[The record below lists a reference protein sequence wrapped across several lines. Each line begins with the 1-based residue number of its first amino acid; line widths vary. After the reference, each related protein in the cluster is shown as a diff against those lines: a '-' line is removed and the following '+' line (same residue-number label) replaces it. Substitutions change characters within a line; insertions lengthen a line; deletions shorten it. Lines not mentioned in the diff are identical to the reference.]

1 VPRAKNIALWE
12 TWDWTLQDITLSDLN
27 NVSRERIRQIRR
39 LLGKPDSMNKKRRR
53 KAVIQWPINVPSV

>member
-1 VPRAKNIALWE
+1 
-12 TWDWTLQDITLSDLN
+12 LQDITLSDLHG
-27 NVSRERIRQIRR
+27 VSRERIRQIRR